1 MTTTPPFA
9 QSFKPDGKVIPPNS
23 FNRSSTP
30 TLESA
35 KETVRDSLMSHFHPV
50 GSCAM
55 LSRDKGGV
63 VDDKLKVYGV
73 KGLRVC
79 DASIFP
85 MAPRGNPISTVY
97 AVAERGADLIKDDW
111 N

>member
-55 LSRDKGGV
+55 LPRDKGGV

-97 AVAERGADLIKDDW
+97 AVAERGADLIKDHW
-111 N
+111 K